1 MNERAERGHAA
12 VSGPRRRTFRTLAV
26 LGLLLLP
33 IAAYGLGVYA
43 LASTSTVD
51 PDEHFLRDQILLV
64 VTGVAVSGIGAF
76 LVWTAATAL
85 GRVTH
90 QETPPARQGE
100 GLSQGLPDRQAFSSS
115 LTRMLGT
122 IERQSDEIKGFAG
135 QLDSVHRELQSTKAR
150 LDETTFIDDATG
162 LHNERFLVARLEQE
176 VARYHRFGHPVSLVL
191 IELDWIG
198 ATSSPDRAIG
208 ADEVMRGVIEVL
220 LKHSRSVDV
229 VCRNGRDELAVLLVQ
244 TPRSEAGM
252 YAPRIRDVLSSCLWA
267 NGEQVSACFG
277 TASLPDDAFSG
288 HGLLRAASEALD
300 AAKRLGKNAIAVYGE
315 PGSESMTTGE
325 VGAA

>member
-1 MNERAERGHAA
+1 MNDKAGRGHAG
-12 VSGPRRRTFRTLAV
+12 VSRPQRRAFKAFAI

-33 IAAYGLGVYA
+33 IVTYALGVYA
-43 LASTSTVD
+43 LSSTGTMD
-51 PDEHFLRDQILLV
+51 PDQHFLRDQILLV
-64 VTGVAVSGIGAF
+64 LTGVAVSGVGAF
-76 LVWTAATAL
+76 LIWSTATAL
-85 GRVTH
+85 ARASH
-90 QETPPARQGE
+90 DETPPMRRADE
-100 GLSQGLPDRQAFSSS
+100 PSQPLPDRQAFSSS

-150 LDETTFIDDATG
+150 LDENTFIDDATG
-162 LHNERFLVARLEQE
+162 LHNERFLIARLEQE

-191 IELDWIG
+191 IGLDGIG
-198 ATSSPDRAIG
+198 TSGPDRAVG
-208 ADEVMRGVIEVL
+208 ADEVVRGVIEVL

-229 VCRNGRDELAVLLVQ
+229 VCKNGRDELAVLLVQ
-244 TPRSEAGM
+244 TPRSEAGA
-252 YAPRIRDVLSSCLWA
+252 YAPRVRERLSNCLWA
-267 NGEQVSACFG
+267 NGEQVTACFG

-288 HGLLRAASEALD
+288 HGLLRAAAEALD
-300 AAKRLGKNAIAVYGE
+300 AAKRMGKNAIAVYGE

>member
-1 MNERAERGHAA
+1 M
-12 VSGPRRRTFRTLAV
+12 

-33 IAAYGLGVYA
+33 IAAYALSVYV
-43 LASTSTVD
+43 LSSTGAVD
-51 PDEHFLRDQILLV
+51 PGQHFVRDQILLV
-64 VTGVAVSGIGAF
+64 LTGIAVSGVGAF
-76 LVWTAATAL
+76 VVWSTATAL
-85 GRVTH
+85 ARATH
-90 QETPPARQGE
+90 DETPPARRADKP
-100 GLSQGLPDRQAFSSS
+100 SQALPDRQAFSSS

-135 QLDSVHRELQSTKAR
+135 QLDSVHRELQSTRAR
-150 LDETTFIDDATG
+150 LDENTFVDDATG

-191 IELDWIG
+191 IGLDGLG
-198 ATSSPDRAIG
+198 AVNAPDRAIG
-208 ADEVMRGVIEVL
+208 ADEVVRGAVEVL

-244 TPRSEAGM
+244 TPRSEAGT
-252 YAPRIRDVLSSCLWA
+252 YAPRIRRVLSSCLRA
-267 NGEQVSACFG
+267 NGERVTAWFG

-288 HGLLRAASEALD
+288 HGLLRAAGEALD
-300 AAKRLGKNAIAVYGE
+300 AAKRLGKNGIAVYGE

>member
-1 MNERAERGHAA
+1 MNDKAGRGNVG
-12 VSGPRRRTFRTLAV
+12 VSRPRRRAFRTLAI

-33 IAAYGLGVYA
+33 IAAYALSVYA
-43 LASTSTVD
+43 LSTTGTVD
-51 PDEHFLRDQILLV
+51 PDQHFLRDQVLLV
-64 VTGVAVSGIGAF
+64 LTGIAVSGIGAF
-76 LVWTAATAL
+76 LIWSTSTAL
-85 GRVTH
+85 ARVSRD
-90 QETPPARQGE
+90 EVLPARPRDEPGRT
-100 GLSQGLPDRQAFSSS
+100 LPDRQAFSSS

-122 IERQSDEIKGFAG
+122 IERQSEEIKGFAG
-135 QLDSVHRELQSTKAR
+135 QLDNAHRELESTRAR
-150 LDETTFIDDATG
+150 LDENTFIDDATG

-191 IELDWIG
+191 IGLDGIG
-198 ATSSPDRAIG
+198 AASRPSSAIG
-208 ADEVMRGVIEVL
+208 ADEVARGVIEVL

-229 VCRNGRDELAVLLVQ
+229 VCRNGQDELAVLLVQ
-244 TPRSEAGM
+244 TPRSEAGA
-252 YAPRIRDVLSSCLWA
+252 YGPRIRDVLSTCLWA

-288 HGLLRAASEALD
+288 HGLVRAAGEALD
-300 AAKRLGKNAIAVYGE
+300 AAKRLGRNGIAVYGE